1 MNGLDEIMSELQ
13 IETEEELQKAL
24 EDKQDQR
31 ILIRQLREVLATYE
45 RETEIPA
52 RYGVENNDWFIWLFW
67 S

>member
-45 RETEIPA
+45 RETEVPA
-52 RYGVENNDWFIWLFW
+52 KYGVENND
-67 S
+67 

>member
-52 RYGVENNDWFIWLFW
+52 KYGVENND
-67 S
+67 

>member
-52 RYGVENNDWFIWLFW
+52 RYGVENND
-67 S
+67 

>member
-24 EDKQDQR
+24 EDNQDQR

-52 RYGVENNDWFIWLFW
+52 KYGVENND
-67 S
+67 

>member
-1 MNGLDEIMSELQ
+1 MNGLDKLMSELQ

-45 RETEIPA
+45 RETEVTA
-52 RYGVENNDWFIWLFW
+52 KYGVENND
-67 S
+67 

>member
-1 MNGLDEIMSELQ
+1 MNGLDKLMSELQ

-45 RETEIPA
+45 RETEVPA
-52 RYGVENNDWFIWLFW
+52 KYGVENND
-67 S
+67 

>member
-1 MNGLDEIMSELQ
+1 MNGLDKIMSELQ

-52 RYGVENNDWFIWLFW
+52 KYGVENND
-67 S
+67 

>member
-1 MNGLDEIMSELQ
+1 MHGLDEIMSELQ

-52 RYGVENNDWFIWLFW
+52 KYGVENND
-67 S
+67 